1 LADVV
6 HRRLPTFAD
15 KPAVQ
20 AGAGQAGNLR
30 QIRDLQRVG
39 GVLLDIGIEGGVG
52 QAAGLDLL
60 RVEAIE
66 TGQQQDRPLA
76 GNQRI
81 AHRAGRQ
88 PVDQLVLLR
97 VEGQVPGGVEQASAG
112 IGVRAQ

>member
-1 LADVV
+1 M
-6 HRRLPTFAD
+6 
-15 KPAVQ
+15 Q
-20 AGAGQAGNLR
+20 AGAGQTGNLR

-39 GVLLDIGIEGGVG
+39 SVLLDIGIEGSVG
-52 QAAGLDLL
+52 QAAGLGLL

-66 TGQQQDRPLA
+66 AGQQQDRPLA

-81 AHRAGRQ
+81 GHRAGRQ

-97 VEGQVPGGVEQASAG
+97 IEGQMAGGIEQAAAG